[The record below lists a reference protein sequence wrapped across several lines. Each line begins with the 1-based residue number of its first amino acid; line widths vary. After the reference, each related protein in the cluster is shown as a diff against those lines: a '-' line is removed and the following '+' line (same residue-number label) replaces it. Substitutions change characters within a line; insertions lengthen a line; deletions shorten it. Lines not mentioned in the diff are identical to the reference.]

1 MCFSFL
7 PSSVPFISMEE
18 PMQITLDNNVCLTQI
33 LVLSGVE
40 RVAVQVKIRD
50 SGYIKIVGAGP

>member
-1 MCFSFL
+1 
-7 PSSVPFISMEE
+7 
-18 PMQITLDNNVCLTQI
+18 MQITLDNNVCLTQI

-50 SGYIKIVGAGP
+50 SGYIKIVGAVP